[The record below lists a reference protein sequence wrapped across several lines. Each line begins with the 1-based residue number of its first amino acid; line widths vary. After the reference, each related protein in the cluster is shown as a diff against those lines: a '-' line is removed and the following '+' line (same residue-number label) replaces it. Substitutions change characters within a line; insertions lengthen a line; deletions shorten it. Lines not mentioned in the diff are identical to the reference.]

1 MILPVNY
8 SLIRPEK
15 HLLQN
20 TVHANDGQQ
29 GELVRCNFEKRAST
43 IVCGIEIL
51 SDALNCRLQDN
62 PHTLTRHTSGYSVRS
77 TGLASIEQL
86 QEFDVIID
94 VRTPSEFAEDH
105 IPGALNFPVLSDE
118 ERVRV
123 GTLHKQSSFEAKK
136 IGAALIAR
144 NIADHIE
151 NNWLDR
157 PRSWHP
163 LVYCWRGGQRS
174 GAMTHILR
182 TIGFA
187 AERLEG
193 GYKGYRHHV
202 LEQLE
207 IIPATLS
214 YIVLCGLTGS
224 GKSLL
229 LTALKQAGAQVLDL
243 EEIAKHRGSVL
254 GDMPDMPQPAQK
266 GFDSQL
272 LALIHRMWESPCVRL
287 ETSTALRVA
296 LLRQEYQHFLDHPA
310 LLQQQLDRL
319 RGIYSNE
326 QLAKWQ
332 TQYTEHRWDEFVAE
346 LLTLHYDP
354 AYTKSIYSHYPDYE
368 KAPQLCLNSLDN
380 QSFQA
385 LAKEALALHQ
395 NFVNNDNKIIQES
408 S

>member
-1 MILPVNY
+1 
-8 SLIRPEK
+8 
-15 HLLQN
+15 
-20 TVHANDGQQ
+20 
-29 GELVRCNFEKRAST
+29 
-43 IVCGIEIL
+43 
-51 SDALNCRLQDN
+51 
-62 PHTLTRHTSGYSVRS
+62 VRS

-86 QEFDVIID
+86 HEFDVIID

-105 IPGALNFPVLSDE
+105 IPGAVNFPVLSDE

-151 NNWLDR
+151 NNWLDK

-163 LVYCWRGGQRS
+163 LIYCWRGGQRS

-207 IIPATLS
+207 IRPATLS
-214 YIVLCGLTGS
+214 YMVLCGLTGS

-229 LTALKQAGAQVLDL
+229 LNALQQAGAQVLDL

-272 LALIHRMWESPCVRL
+272 LAKLKTFNPALPVYVESESKKIGTIRVPDALIHAMWASPCMRL
-287 ETSTALRVA
+287 ETSTELRVA
-296 LLRQEYQHFLDHPA
+296 LLRQEYQHFLDNPS

-319 RGIYSNE
+319 RGMYSNE

-332 TQYTEHRWDEFVAE
+332 AMYTEHRWDEFVAE

-368 KAPQLCLNSLDN
+368 QAPQLHLNTLDN
-380 QSFQA
+380 QGFQT
-385 LAKEALALHQ
+385 LAAEALAMHD
-395 NFVNNDNKIIQES
+395 NFVNNDVNNSQKAS
-408 S
+408 